1 MTNTEKYID
10 IFTSVFSV
18 EASVLND
25 TFTILDVE
33 NWDSVAHM
41 TLIGELEDTFNIM
54 LDTDDIIEFSSYTKG
69 IEILKKYGVE
79 F

>member
-1 MTNTEKYID
+1 MTNTKKYID

-18 EASVLND
+18 KASMLD
-25 TFTILDVE
+25 ETFNILDVE

-54 LDTDDIIEFSSYTKG
+54 FDTDDIIEFSSYTKG
-69 IEILKKYGVE
+69 MEILKKYGIE